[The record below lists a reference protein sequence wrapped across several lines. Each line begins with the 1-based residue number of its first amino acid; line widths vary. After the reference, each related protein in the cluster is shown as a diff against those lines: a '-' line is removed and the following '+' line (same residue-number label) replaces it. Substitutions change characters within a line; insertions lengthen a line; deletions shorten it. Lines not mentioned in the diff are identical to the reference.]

1 MSGGAVK
8 LLSGPAGYAV
18 PLVVGAV
25 LAYLVYR
32 AIKKP
37 ISDYAAS
44 VTPAPGQSLT
54 SYWLGDSIGTA
65 LGGNPFPNAN
75 PAMGGPNF
83 GVIDKSGNW

>member
-18 PLVVGAV
+18 PLIVGAV

-32 AIKKP
+32 SIKAP
-37 ISDYAAS
+37 VANYVAS
-44 VTPAPGQSLT
+44 VTPGEGQSTLN
-54 SYWLGDSIGTA
+54 YLFGI
-65 LGGNPFPNAN
+65 GNPYPNAN